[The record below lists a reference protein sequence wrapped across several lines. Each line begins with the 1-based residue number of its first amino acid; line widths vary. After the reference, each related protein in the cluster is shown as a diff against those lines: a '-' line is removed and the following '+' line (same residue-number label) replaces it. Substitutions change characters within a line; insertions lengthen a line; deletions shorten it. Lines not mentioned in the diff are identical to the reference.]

1 MKKKEKALSELRK
14 FYTKSEREMVIF
26 FKMRGIVDDG
36 RLDNPVNQ
44 CKENM
49 KREYNANVKA
59 IELTQMNTQLSI

>member
-44 CKENM
+44 YKKNM